1 MIKLKKRK
9 AFSWLLVIV
18 FIVSLIRMPI
28 FTSASSENESVFV
41 KIRYSR
47 EDAIYDGWNIWAWEQ
62 GKEGKRVDFIGEDSE
77 GKFAV
82 IETSKD
88 AEKLGFIIRKS
99 VQGNDWAEKVFND
112 DKFVELS
119 KGDTEVVI
127 NQNGSEPTLS
137 ERNIKLD
144 FDKVTVKLNYFR
156 FDGSYTDWDVWGW
169 IGNKDGQGYPFVE
182 SDFGRVSTMAYNNIG
197 TDDKIGFII
206 RKSDWSQ
213 KDWESDRFINKV
225 YANNDGLINAYVVQ
239 GEGTVYYSEKDVVK
253 DPKITSA
260 KIDTLKDITF
270 KTNFKLPSKD
280 ILNKVT
286 LKKGNNNV
294 EIESVTVNDNLMEG
308 TIKVR
313 ENLDLNSK
321 YQLSIEGF
329 NSKELSLGKIYDS
342 KEFADIYTYS
352 GSLGANYYKDKTRF
366 VLWAPTATE
375 VKLALY
381 GDNSK
386 NYTNGAEE
394 TIVMNK
400 GENGTW
406 YVEKLG
412 DLNGEYYNYLVTI
425 DGNINEVTDPYAKAV
440 GVNGNRGMVVDLAST
455 NPEGWENDTKPA
467 LVDPTDSI
475 IYEMHIRDF
484 SIDENS
490 GITLEYK
497 GKYNG
502 VWQSGTTIPGSD
514 VKTGVDHLKEL
525 GVTTVHI
532 LPTFDHRSIDET
544 KLDTNQYN
552 WGYDPQNYNVPEGSY
567 SSDPY
572 AGEIRIKEFKE
583 MVQELHKSGIR
594 VVMDV
599 VYNHTG
605 ATLDS
610 NLNLAVPD
618 YYYRQNSQGGFS
630 NGSGCG
636 NETASER
643 SMVRK
648 LIVES
653 VVYWASEYH
662 IDGFRFDLMG
672 LHDIETMKQIRTEL
686 DKIDPTILMYGEGW
700 TGGDSPLS
708 SEEAAIKANTTKYG
722 NMQIAAFSDD
732 IRDGIKGHVF
742 TATAP
747 AFVNGGEGFEETI
760 KFGIVASTENEQID
774 YSKVANGTKAWAN
787 QPYQT
792 INYASAHD
800 NLTLWDKLQTT
811 NPNASEEEL
820 LLMNKMSAA
829 IVYTSQGIPFMQAG
843 EEFAR
848 TKVNPDG
855 SLNENSYNAP
865 DSVNKI
871 DWERKVEYS
880 NLNNYYKGLISLRKS
895 HKSFRMNSAEDIQ
908 DNLKFIDV
916 EDKNLVAYTLDG
928 TNIGDSWDK
937 IAVLFNANKEAKEVT
952 LPGEDWVV
960 VVDQNNAGI
969 EKLATIE
976 GSKVKIP
983 AQTSYVL
990 VDKSSFDEGSI
1001 EDGNNPEKPS
1011 EDTNKPT
1018 IDNSESG
1025 NPSKTGDETTV
1036 LPIVII
1042 LLVSGLAIGVF
1053 ARKKQSLTK

>member
-1 MIKLKKRK
+1 MKKRK
-9 AFSWLLVIV
+9 VFSWFIVIV
-18 FIVSLIRMPI
+18 FIISLIQMPI
-28 FTSASSENESVFV
+28 FTSASNEDESIYV
-41 KIRYSR
+41 KIRYTR
-47 EDAIYDGWNIWAWEQ
+47 EDSNYDGWNLWVWEQ
-62 GKEGKRVDFIGEDSE
+62 DKEGKRVDFIGEDSE

-82 IETSKD
+82 VETSKD
-88 AEKLGFIIRKS
+88 AGKLGFIIRKS

-112 DKFVELS
+112 DKFVELN
-119 KGDTEVVI
+119 KGDTEVVV
-127 NQNGSEPTLS
+127 NQNGSEPTLL
-137 ERNIKLD
+137 EREIKSD
-144 FDKVTVKLNYFR
+144 FDKVTVNLNYFR
-156 FDGSYTDWDVWGW
+156 FDGNYTDWDVWGW
-169 IGNKDGQGYPFVE
+169 LGSNAGQGYTFVE
-182 SDFGRVSTMAYNNIG
+182 NDFGRVSTMSYDNVG
-197 TDDKIGFII
+197 TDDNIGFII

-253 DPKITSA
+253 DPKITWA
-260 KIDTLKDITF
+260 KIDTLKDISF

-286 LKKGNNNV
+286 LTKNNNNL

-308 TIKVR
+308 TIKLR

-329 NSKELSLGKIYDS
+329 NSKEVSLGKIYDS
-342 KEFADIYTYS
+342 KEFAELYTYS
-352 GSLGANYYKDKTRF
+352 GTLGANYSKDKTRF

-375 VKLALY
+375 VNLALY
-381 GDNSK
+381 GINS
-386 NYTNGAEE
+386 AEE
-394 TIVMNK
+394 VIAMTK
-400 GENGTW
+400 GENGIW
-406 YVEKLG
+406 YVEKAG
-412 DLNGEYYNYLVTI
+412 DLNGLYYNYLVTI
-425 DGNINEVTDPYAKAV
+425 DGKVNEVTDPYAKAV
-440 GVNGNRGMVVDLAST
+440 GVNGNRGMVIDLAST
-455 NPEGWENDTKPA
+455 NPEGWENDTKPE

-490 GITLEYK
+490 GVTLEYK

-648 LIVES
+648 LIVDS
-653 VVYWASEYH
+653 VVYWAKEYH
-662 IDGFRFDLMG
+662 IDGFRFDLMA
-672 LHDIETMKQIRTEL
+672 LHDIDTMKEIRTEL

-700 TGGDSPLS
+700 TGRDSPLS
-708 SEEAAIKANTTKYG
+708 SEDAASKVNTTKYG

-742 TATAP
+742 TPTAP

-760 KFGIVASTENEQID
+760 KFSIVGATENSQID

-787 QPYQT
+787 EPYQT

-843 EEFAR
+843 EELAR

-855 SLNENSYNAP
+855 SFNENSYSAP

-880 NLNNYYKGLISLRKS
+880 DLNNYYKGLISLRKS
-895 HKSFRMNSAEDIQ
+895 HKSFRMNTTEDIQ
-908 DNLKFIDV
+908 NNLKFIDV

-928 TNIGDSWDK
+928 TNVGDSWDN
-937 IAVLFNANKEAKEVT
+937 IAVVFNANKEAKEVT

-960 VVDQNNAGI
+960 VVDQNNAGV

-976 GSKVKIP
+976 GSKVTIP

-990 VDKSSFDEGSI
+990 VDKSSFDEGSV
-1001 EDGNNPEKPS
+1001 DNGGDSDKPS
-1011 EDTNKPT
+1011 ENTNNPST
-1018 IDNSESG
+1018 DNNDVEDNNSS
-1025 NPSKTGDETTV
+1025 NPSKTGDETKV
-1036 LPIVII
+1036 LPITIL
-1042 LLVSGLAIGVF
+1042 LLVSALAVGIFVK
-1053 ARKKQSLTK
+1053 KKQTLTK

>member
-1 MIKLKKRK
+1 MKKRK
-9 AFSWLLVIV
+9 AFSWFLVIV
-18 FIVSLIRMPI
+18 FVVSLIQIPI
-28 FTSASSENESVFV
+28 FTSALPENESVFV

-47 EDAIYDGWNIWAWEQ
+47 EDSNYDGWNLWVWEQ
-62 GKEGKRVDFIGEDSE
+62 DKEGKRVDFIGEDSE

-82 IETSKD
+82 VETSKE

-99 VQGNDWAEKVFND
+99 VEGNEWAEKVFND
-112 DKFVELS
+112 DKLVELN
-119 KGDTEVVI
+119 KGDTEVVV

-144 FDKVTVKLNYFR
+144 FDKVTVNLNYFR
-156 FDGSYTDWDVWGW
+156 FDGDYTDWDVWGW
-169 IGNKDGQGYPFVE
+169 IGDNDGQGYPFVE
-182 SDFGRVSTMAYNNIG
+182 NDFGRLCTMSYNNVG
-197 TDDKIGFII
+197 EDDKIGFII

-213 KDWESDRFINKV
+213 KDWDSDRFINKV
-225 YANNDGLINAYVVQ
+225 YANNEGLINVYVLQ
-239 GEGTVYYSEKDVVK
+239 GEETVYYSEKDVVK

-260 KIDTLKDITF
+260 KIDTLKDISF

-280 ILNKVT
+280 ILGKVSLVT
-286 LKKGNNNV
+286 ENNNV
-294 EIESVTVNDNLMEG
+294 GIESVTVNDNLMEG
-308 TIKVR
+308 TIKLK

-321 YQLSIEGF
+321 YQLLIEGF
-329 NSKELSLGKIYDS
+329 NAKELSLGKIYDS
-342 KEFADIYTYS
+342 KEFAELYTYS
-352 GSLGANYYKDKTRF
+352 GALGANYSKDKTKF

-375 VKLALY
+375 VKVALY
-381 GDNSK
+381 GDDGK
-386 NYTNGAEE
+386 NYTNDAEE
-394 TIVMNK
+394 TITMTK
-400 GENGTW
+400 GEKGAW
-406 YVEKLG
+406 YVEKSG
-412 DLNGEYYNYLVTI
+412 DLNGVYYNYLVTT
-425 DGNINEVTDPYAKAV
+425 DGKINEVTDPYAKAV
-440 GVNGNRGMVVDLAST
+440 GVNGNRGMVIDLSST
-455 NPEGWENDTKPA
+455 NPEGWENDAKPE

-490 GITLEYK
+490 GVTLEYK

-544 KLDTNQYN
+544 KLDTPQFN
-552 WGYDPQNYNVPEGSY
+552 WGYDPQNYNVPEGSF

-572 AGEIRIKEFKE
+572 TGEIRVKEFKK

-618 YYYRQNSQGGFS
+618 YYYRQTAEGSFS

-643 SMVRK
+643 SMVRR
-648 LIVES
+648 LIVDS
-653 VVYWASEYH
+653 VVYWAKEYH

-672 LHDIETMKQIRTEL
+672 LHDIDTMKQVRMEL
-686 DKIDPTILMYGEGW
+686 NKIDPTILMYGEGW
-700 TGGDSPLS
+700 TGGESPLPS
-708 SEEAAIKANTTKYG
+708 NEAALKANTTKFG
-722 NMQIAAFSDD
+722 DLQIAAFSDD

-760 KFGIVASTENEQID
+760 KFGIVAATENSQID
-774 YSKVANGTKAWAN
+774 NSKVANKTNAWAN
-787 QPYQT
+787 QPYQA

-800 NLTLWDKLQTT
+800 NFTLWDKLKTT
-811 NPNASEEEL
+811 NPNASEDEIV
-820 LLMNKMSAA
+820 LMNKMSAA

-855 SLNENSYNAP
+855 SFNENSYNAP
-865 DSVNKI
+865 DSVNKL
-871 DWERKVEYS
+871 DWERKAEYS
-880 NLNNYYKGLISLRKS
+880 DLYNYYKGLISLRKS
-895 HKSFRMNSAEDIQ
+895 HKSFRMNTTEDIQ
-908 DNLKFIDV
+908 NNLNFIEV
-916 EDKNLVAYTLDG
+916 ADKNLVAYTLDG
-928 TNIGDSWDK
+928 TKVGDSWDN
-937 IAVLFNANKEAKEVT
+937 IAVVFNANKEEKEVT

-960 VVDQNNAGI
+960 VVDQNNSGV
-969 EKLATIE
+969 EKLNTIE
-976 GSKVKIP
+976 GSKVTIP

-990 VDKSSFDEGSI
+990 VDKASFEEG
-1001 EDGNNPEKPS
+1001 
-1011 EDTNKPT
+1011 T
-1018 IDNSESG
+1018 IDNDTDNNKPLEGTDKPDTDKDESS
-1025 NPSKTGDETTV
+1025 NPSKTGDNTNV
-1036 LPIVII
+1036 LPIVVL
-1042 LLVSGLAIGVF
+1042 LLVSGVAIGLF
-1053 ARKKQSLTK
+1053 AKKKLSEKNN

>member
-1 MIKLKKRK
+1 
-9 AFSWLLVIV
+9 
-18 FIVSLIRMPI
+18 
-28 FTSASSENESVFV
+28 
-41 KIRYSR
+41 
-47 EDAIYDGWNIWAWEQ
+47 
-62 GKEGKRVDFIGEDSE
+62 
-77 GKFAV
+77 
-82 IETSKD
+82 
-88 AEKLGFIIRKS
+88 
-99 VQGNDWAEKVFND
+99 
-112 DKFVELS
+112 
-119 KGDTEVVI
+119 
-127 NQNGSEPTLS
+127 
-137 ERNIKLD
+137 
-144 FDKVTVKLNYFR
+144 
-156 FDGSYTDWDVWGW
+156 
-169 IGNKDGQGYPFVE
+169 
-182 SDFGRVSTMAYNNIG
+182 MAYNNVG

-225 YANNDGLINAYVVQ
+225 YANNDGLINAYVAQ
-239 GEGTVYYSEKDVVK
+239 GEGTIYYSEKDVVK

-270 KTNFKLPSKD
+270 KTNLKLPSKD
-280 ILNKVT
+280 ILNKVG
-286 LKKGNNNV
+286 LKKGNSNV
-294 EIESVTVNDNLMEG
+294 EIESVTVKDNLMEG

-381 GDNSK
+381 GKNSN

-406 YVEKLG
+406 YVEKSG

-440 GVNGNRGMVVDLAST
+440 GVNGNRGMVLDLAST
-455 NPEGWENDTKPA
+455 NPEGWENDTKPE

-484 SIDENS
+484 SIDEKS

-502 VWQSGTTIPGSD
+502 VWQAGTTIPGSD

-544 KLDTNQYN
+544 KLDTKQYN

-572 AGEIRIKEFKE
+572 AGEIRIKEFKK

-700 TGGDSPLS
+700 TGGESPLS
-708 SEEAAIKANTTKYG
+708 LEEAAIKANTTKYG

-747 AFVNGGEGFEETI
+747 AFVNGGQGFEETI
-760 KFGIVASTENEQID
+760 KFGIVASTENQQID

-871 DWERKVEYS
+871 DWERKVEYGD
-880 NLNNYYKGLISLRKS
+880 LNNYYKGLISLRKS
-895 HKSFRMNSAEDIQ
+895 HKSFRMNSAKDIQ

-916 EDKNLVAYTLDG
+916 DDKNVVAYTLDG

-952 LPGEDWVV
+952 LPGEGWVV

-1001 EDGNNPEKPS
+1001 DNGNNSEKPS
-1011 EDTNKPT
+1011 EDTNKPI
-1018 IDNSESG
+1018 IDSSESG

-1042 LLVSGLAIGVF
+1042 LLVSGLAVGVF
-1053 ARKKQSLTK
+1053 AKKKQSLTK